1 MRGASFENS
10 IILVD
15 EVQNMTKTEFKML
28 LSRIGKNCKV
38 ILSGDPDQ
46 TDIQDS
52 GLQDAVNR
60 LEGISGIE
68 VVRFLDE
75 DIVRSKMCKQIIM
88 AYRN

>member
-1 MRGASFENS
+1 
-10 IILVD
+10 
-15 EVQNMTKTEFKML
+15 ML

-52 GLQDAVNR
+52 GLEDAVHR
-60 LEGISGIE
+60 LEGIPGIE
-68 VVRFLDE
+68 MVRFLDE